1 MRFIINESLSKDDNL
16 ERAKAYGD
24 KAQELLDQFN
34 NLLAQITKDFPASTF
49 GLSKAKEAKLKSP
62 SAVYDRL
69 KTAANTYN
77 SVKNIYEIREH
88 RRNIEKQ
95 NQKIIEESKQIQQS
109 EKELLTQAIAFC
121 IANGKEI
128 GKDFTLDIAIDIA
141 NDIAFWEEV
150 TRRETEIGDDY
161 IEFNGQNCDGDCEGW
176 NPASHRCQCGNRRVK
191 WEMAFQVDF
200 RDMRIYA
207 EAY

>member
-1 MRFIINESLSKDDNL
+1 MSKDDNL

-62 SAVYDRL
+62 NEVYNRL
-69 KTAANTYN
+69 QFAANTYMR
-77 SVKNIYEIREH
+77 VKGMYETRERLELEKQKQKKIEKEIR
-88 RRNIEKQ
+88 
-95 NQKIIEESKQIQQS
+95 QIQQN
-109 EKELLTQAIAFC
+109 EKELLTEAIAFC
-121 IANGKEI
+121 ISKGKAI
-128 GKDFTLDIAIDIA
+128 GKDFALDTAIDIA

-161 IEFNGQNCDGDCEGW
+161 IEFNDQNCDGDCEGW
-176 NPASHRCQCGNRRVK
+176 NPGSPRCQCGNRRVDWTK
-191 WEMAFQVDF
+191 AYNADF
-200 RDMRIYA
+200 RNMEICA
-207 EAY
+207 EAF